1 MRHIVFLLFPMI
13 VFVSCASKNNYT
25 NEVFSTTLQ
34 CNDSIINIDMFWV
47 ENKRTPLTGGIVV
60 EVSNAVSI
68 TGIRKYIFIQKGHRI
83 ILSSESE
90 ANICMLNLTPYS
102 EDSIRISNINA
113 PIFYVKSDSLMLY
126 KKKGDKEKPKEEE
139 EQNP

>member
-1 MRHIVFLLFPMI
+1 MRHIIFLLFPMI

-60 EVSNAVSI
+60 DVSNVVSI
-68 TGIRKYIFIQKGHRI
+68 TGIRKCIFIQKGHRI

-90 ANICMLNLTPYS
+90 AISVCLT
-102 EDSIRISNINA
+102 
-113 PIFYVKSDSLMLY
+113 
-126 KKKGDKEKPKEEE
+126 
-139 EQNP
+139 

>member
-1 MRHIVFLLFPMI
+1 MKNIMFLLFSTI
-13 VFVSCASKNNYT
+13 VFVGCANKNNYT

-34 CNDSIINIDMFWV
+34 YNDSVINIDLFWI

-60 EVSNAVSI
+60 EVSNAV
-68 TGIRKYIFIQKGHRI
+68 GIIDIQKYIFIQKDCQI

-113 PIFYVKSDSLMLY
+113 PIFYVKSDSLVLY
-126 KKKGDKEKPKEEE
+126 KKK
-139 EQNP
+139 

>member
-1 MRHIVFLLFPMI
+1 MRHIIFLLFPMI

-34 CNDSIINIDMFWV
+34 CNDSIINIDI
-47 ENKRTPLTGGIVV
+47 IVV

-126 KKKGDKEKPKEEE
+126 KKKGDKENQKRKKNRILDSTPIA
-139 EQNP
+139 

>member
-1 MRHIVFLLFPMI
+1 MRHIIFLLFPMI

-60 EVSNAVSI
+60 EVSNAVS
-68 TGIRKYIFIQKGHRI
+68 QKGHRI